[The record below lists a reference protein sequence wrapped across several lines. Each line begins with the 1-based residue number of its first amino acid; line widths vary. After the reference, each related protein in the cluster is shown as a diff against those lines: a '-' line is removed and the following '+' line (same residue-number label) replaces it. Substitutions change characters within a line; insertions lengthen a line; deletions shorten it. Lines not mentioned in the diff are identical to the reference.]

1 MRPSDISRHLRIQA
15 PVWLYWDIGSLI
27 MSGTQAAF
35 KRRDRRFVRVVS
47 GH

>member
-27 MSGTQAAF
+27 LSGTQAAF
-35 KRRDRRFVRVVS
+35 KRQARRHLKII
-47 GH
+47 GAH